1 MDFKD
6 QNSTFRLSNGVE
18 IPCIGFGMWQTPSD
32 EVGVASVLSAF
43 EAGYRHIDTAQAY
56 RNEQCVGEAFRRS
69 GVKREDVFITTK
81 IWNDAHSYDLVMSSF
96 EESLK
101 KLDTSYVDLLLIHWP
116 NPQAL
121 RDRWQAANAETWKA
135 MEELYRAGRV
145 RAIGISNFRKHHIDA
160 LLETAEIPPM
170 VNQIK
175 HCPGVIQTEVEEYS
189 RSKGMLLEAY
199 SPLGTGRML
208 ESEEMKALSEKYD
221 RSIAQICIR
230 WGLQRGYLPLPKSIT
245 PSRIEENL
253 RVFDFEIDEDDMNY
267 IAGIDAGVRNA
278 SNPDAVPF

>member
-1 MDFKD
+1 
-6 QNSTFRLSNGVE
+6 
-18 IPCIGFGMWQTPSD
+18 
-32 EVGVASVLSAF
+32 
-43 EAGYRHIDTAQAY
+43 
-56 RNEQCVGEAFRRS
+56 
-69 GVKREDVFITTK
+69 
-81 IWNDAHSYDLVMSSF
+81 
-96 EESLK
+96 
-101 KLDTSYVDLLLIHWP
+101 
-116 NPQAL
+116 
-121 RDRWQAANAETWKA
+121 
-135 MEELYRAGRV
+135 
-145 RAIGISNFRKHHIDA
+145 
-160 LLETAEIPPM
+160 
-170 VNQIK
+170 
-175 HCPGVIQTEVEEYS
+175 
-189 RSKGMLLEAY
+189 MLLEAY